1 MYNHC
6 IQSLCTPLQYT
17 VRELLESILG
27 VRQGKTRP
35 GQARQGT
42 SVVKLDEDD
51 GEERHLLA
59 DSQSADTLARARGRQ
74 AQAQAQAQA
83 TATATAESIQQ
94 TAVLAMLLPSQL
106 PPRHHL
112 ASRNCHWQTLGTLTE
127 SRMIQSGRH
136 ALLHRLH
143 SLLEKV
149 ETRPPPVRRSCS
161 LQGTPGL
168 SVVWALQAR

>member
-42 SVVKLDEDD
+42 SIVKLDEDD

-83 TATATAESIQQ
+83 TATATAESVQQ

-106 PPRHHL
+106 PPPL
-112 ASRNCHWQTLGTLTE
+112 DTISRVATATGKHYT
-127 SRMIQSGRH
+127 
-136 ALLHRLH
+136 HRI
-143 SLLEKV
+143 SDD
-149 ETRPPPVRRSCS
+149 PVR
-161 LQGTPGL
+161 
-168 SVVWALQAR
+168 QARTSPQAPLTAGKG

>member
-42 SVVKLDEDD
+42 SIVKLDEDD

-74 AQAQAQAQA
+74 AQAQAGTGNGNGNSRECSADSSVSDAPPLTAPPLDTISRVA
-83 TATATAESIQQ
+83 TATGK
-94 TAVLAMLLPSQL
+94 
-106 PPRHHL
+106 H
-112 ASRNCHWQTLGTLTE
+112 
-127 SRMIQSGRH
+127 
-136 ALLHRLH
+136 
-143 SLLEKV
+143 
-149 ETRPPPVRRSCS
+149 
-161 LQGTPGL
+161 
-168 SVVWALQAR
+168 

>member
-42 SVVKLDEDD
+42 SIVKLDEDD

-74 AQAQAQAQA
+74 AQAQARAQA
-83 TATATAESIQQ
+83 TATAESVQQ
-94 TAVLAMLLPSQL
+94 TAVLAMLLRSPHSSP

-112 ASRNCHWQTLGTLTE
+112 ASRNCHWQTLRYT
-127 SRMIQSGRH
+127 
-136 ALLHRLH
+136 HRI
-143 SLLEKV
+143 SDD
-149 ETRPPPVRRSCS
+149 PVR
-161 LQGTPGL
+161 
-168 SVVWALQAR
+168 QARTSPQAPLTAGKG

>member
-1 MYNHC
+1 MYT
-6 IQSLCTPLQYT
+6 SQYT

-42 SVVKLDEDD
+42 SIVKLDEDD

-74 AQAQAQAQA
+74 AQAQARAQA
-83 TATATAESIQQ
+83 TATAESVQQ

-106 PPRHHL
+106 PPSTPSRESQLPL
-112 ASRNCHWQTLGTLTE
+112 ANTKVHPQNLG
-127 SRMIQSGRH
+127 
-136 ALLHRLH
+136 
-143 SLLEKV
+143 
-149 ETRPPPVRRSCS
+149 
-161 LQGTPGL
+161 
-168 SVVWALQAR
+168 

>member
-42 SVVKLDEDD
+42 SIVKLDEDD

-83 TATATAESIQQ
+83 TATATAESVQQ

-106 PPRHHL
+106 PPSTPSRESQLPL
-112 ASRNCHWQTLGTLTE
+112 ANTKVHSQNLG
-127 SRMIQSGRH
+127 
-136 ALLHRLH
+136 
-143 SLLEKV
+143 
-149 ETRPPPVRRSCS
+149 
-161 LQGTPGL
+161 
-168 SVVWALQAR
+168 